1 MKVELNLDTLL
12 LLKFEDSSDEELDDL
27 LTLLKKW
34 VDKVEDEIDYVNN
47 VNDYDTDE

>member
-27 LTLLKKW
+27 LALLKKW